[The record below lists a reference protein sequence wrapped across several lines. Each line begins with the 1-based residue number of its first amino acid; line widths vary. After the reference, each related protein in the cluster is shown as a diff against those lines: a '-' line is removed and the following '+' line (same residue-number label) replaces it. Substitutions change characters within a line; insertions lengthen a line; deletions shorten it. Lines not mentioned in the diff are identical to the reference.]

1 MKKQNSKNAL
11 IFIVS
16 VALAIIIIAW
26 FIRVANSSAETMIIT
41 DGTISQTETLTG
53 YYVREEKVVS
63 SDKNKNGMQ
72 QIVTEGQKVA
82 ANESIF
88 RYYSES
94 ENDNKAKI
102 NEIDEKIQK
111 LVETSDI
118 GLYNSDL
125 RLIDSQML
133 DSLKNIS
140 TYNSIQNIKELKS
153 TIKVLENKKAEI
165 VASSTTNDSEISKLI
180 SERKTLEKQRDA
192 DSTYIKAPI
201 SGILSYR
208 IDGLE
213 DQLKLS
219 DIKNYNNEYLENL
232 NLDAGKIIPTSTTE
246 GKIVN
251 NFECYVITNSSSEEA
266 KKAKVKDKVQI
277 TIPTGR
283 TIDGRVSNIIEEQN
297 GSRTIAIKFS
307 DNIDEVTSYRKV
319 SFDVIW
325 WNSSGYKVKNSGII
339 EENNLHYVIRS
350 RQGHLKKVLVKIK
363 KQTDTYSIVK
373 NYSASE
379 LKELN
384 YDKKALTSLMLND
397 EILLNPT
404 EDEIKNSVQ

>member
-1 MKKQNSKNAL
+1 MKKQNSKNVL

-16 VALAIIIIAW
+16 AILVIFLFTW
-26 FIRVANSSAETMIIT
+26 FIRVANSSAETMIVT
-41 DGTISQTETLTG
+41 DGTISQSETLAG
-53 YYVREEKVVS
+53 YYVREERIVN

-72 QIVTEGQKVA
+72 QIITEGQKVA

-88 RYYSES
+88 RYYA
-94 ENDNKAKI
+94 ENENNNKAKI

-118 GLYNSDL
+118 GIYNSDL

-153 TIKVLENKKAEI
+153 TMKILENKKAEI
-165 VASSTTNDSEISKLI
+165 VASSTSNDSEISKLI

-213 DQLKLS
+213 DKLKIS

-232 NLDAGKIIPTSTTE
+232 NLDTGKIIPTSTTE

-251 NFECYVITNSSSEEA
+251 NFECYVIINSSSEEA
-266 KKAKVKDKVQI
+266 KKAKERERVQI
-277 TIPTGR
+277 TLPTGR
-283 TIDGRVSNIIEEQN
+283 TVDARVANIIEEQN
-297 GSRTIAIKFS
+297 GSKTIAIKFS

-325 WNSSGYKVKNSGII
+325 WNSTGYRVKNSAIVT
-339 EENNLHYVIRS
+339 ENNLNYVIRN

>member
-16 VALAIIIIAW
+16 IILAIMIIAW
-26 FIRVANSSAETMIIT
+26 FIRVANSSAETMVVT

-213 DQLKLS
+213 DQLKFA
-219 DIKNYNNEYLENL
+219 DINNYNNEYLENL
-232 NLDAGKIIPTSTTE
+232 NIDKRKIIPTSTTE

-283 TIDGRVSNIIEEQN
+283 TIDARVANIIEEQN

-325 WNSSGYKVKNSGII
+325 WNSTGYKVKNSGII
-339 EENNLHYVIRS
+339 EENNLHYVIRN

>member
-1 MKKQNSKNAL
+1 MKKQFSKNAL
-11 IFIVS
+11 IVIVS
-16 VALAIIIIAW
+16 IVLATMIIAW
-26 FIRVANSSAETMIIT
+26 FIRVVNSSAETMIIT
-41 DGTISQTETLTG
+41 DGTISQSETLTG
-53 YYVREEKVVS
+53 YYVREEKVVN

-72 QIVTEGQKVA
+72 QIITEGQKVA

-102 NEIDEKIQK
+102 NEIDQKIQK

-153 TIKVLENKKAEI
+153 AMKVLENKKAEI

-180 SERKTLEKQRDA
+180 SDRKTLEKQRDA
-192 DSTYIKAPI
+192 DSTYIKAPV

-213 DQLKLS
+213 EQLKFS
-219 DIKNYNNEYLENL
+219 DINNYNNEYLENL
-232 NLDAGKIIPTSTTE
+232 NLDTGKIIPTSTTE

-251 NFECYVITNSSSEEA
+251 NFECYVITNASSEEA
-266 KKAKVKDKVQI
+266 KKAKVRDKVQI
-277 TIPTGR
+277 TLPTGR
-283 TIDGRVSNIIEEQN
+283 TIDARVANIIEEQN

-325 WNSSGYKVKNSGII
+325 WNSTGYKVKNSGII

-404 EDEIKNSVQ
+404 EDEIKNAVQ

>member
-11 IFIVS
+11 IVIVS
-16 VALAIIIIAW
+16 VILAIMIVAW

-41 DGTISQTETLTG
+41 DGTISQSETLTG
-53 YYVREEKVVS
+53 YYVREEKVVN

-72 QIVTEGQKVA
+72 QIITEGQKVA

-153 TIKVLENKKAEI
+153 AMKILENKKAEI

-180 SERKTLEKQRDA
+180 SERKSLEKQRDA
-192 DSTYIKAPI
+192 DSTYIKAPN

-213 DQLKLS
+213 DQLKIS

-232 NLDAGKIIPTSTTE
+232 NLDTGKIIPTSTTE

-266 KKAKVKDKVQI
+266 KKAKAKDKVQI

-325 WNSSGYKVKNSGII
+325 WNSTGYKVKNSGII
-339 EENNLHYVIRS
+339 EENNLHYVIRN

>member
-1 MKKQNSKNAL
+1 MKKQNSKNVL

-16 VALAIIIIAW
+16 AVLVIFIFTW
-26 FIRVANSSAETMIIT
+26 FVRVVNSSAETMIVT
-41 DGTISQTETLTG
+41 DGTISQSETLIG
-53 YYVREEKVVS
+53 YYVREEKIVN

-72 QIVTEGQKVA
+72 QIITEGQKVA

-153 TIKVLENKKAEI
+153 TMKILENKKAEI
-165 VASSTTNDSEISKLI
+165 VASSTSSDSEISKLI
-180 SERKTLEKQRDA
+180 SERKKLEKQRDA

-213 DQLKLS
+213 DQLKIS

-232 NLDAGKIIPTSTTE
+232 NLDTGKIIPTSTTE

-251 NFECYVITNSSSEEA
+251 NFECYVIMNSSSEEA
-266 KKAKVKDKVQI
+266 KKAKVKDRLQI

-283 TIDGRVSNIIEEQN
+283 TIDARIANIIDEEN
-297 GSRTIAIKFS
+297 GSKTIAIKFS

-325 WNSSGYKVKNSGII
+325 WNSTGYRVKNLAII
-339 EENNLHYVIRS
+339 TENNLNYVIRN
-350 RQGHLKKVLVKIK
+350 RQGHLKKILVKIK